1 MKTTSTN
8 YTVRTAY
15 LMLSFF
21 LYNLWVLA
29 NAILA
34 YSLGIEPKG
43 PLMKLSH
50 MVEFFTVWI
59 ERPGDPPP

>member
-1 MKTTSTN
+1 
-8 YTVRTAY
+8 
-15 LMLSFF
+15 MLSIF

-34 YSLGIEPKG
+34 HSLGIEPKE

-50 MVEFFTVWI
+50 MVKFFTVWI